1 MNSGKKP
8 SDTNGKTTN
17 EISSGITL
25 KFRREAY
32 RRFWMVKG
40 SLACHLWNDN
50 DIITMHDNYI
60 NRLWHNEESY
70 IAEEGFEAEWQKLYP
85 NFSIDDIA
93 ILGGHFD

>member
-1 MNSGKKP
+1 MTKQI
-8 SDTNGKTTN
+8 

-50 DIITMHDNYI
+50 DIIT
-60 NRLWHNEESY
+60 
-70 IAEEGFEAEWQKLYP
+70 EEGFEAEWQKLYP

>member
-1 MNSGKKP
+1 
-8 SDTNGKTTN
+8 
-17 EISSGITL
+17 
-25 KFRREAY
+25 
-32 RRFWMVKG
+32 
-40 SLACHLWNDN
+40 
-50 DIITMHDNYI
+50 MHDNYI